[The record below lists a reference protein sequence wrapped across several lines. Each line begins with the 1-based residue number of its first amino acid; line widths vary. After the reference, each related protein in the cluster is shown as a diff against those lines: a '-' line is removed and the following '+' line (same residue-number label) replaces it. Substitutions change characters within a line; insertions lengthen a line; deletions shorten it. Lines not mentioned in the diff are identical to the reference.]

1 LTWQAWATLAVVAT
15 ILVLLMRTRVGPDII
30 LLGGLTVLLTLGIV
44 TPEGALHG
52 LANEGMVT
60 VGVMYIVVAGLSE
73 TGGMAWIVRG
83 LLRRPRSLL
92 GAQVRMMTPVAALSG
107 FMNNTPLVAMF
118 IPAIAD
124 WARHHRLSVSKLMIP
139 LSYAAVLGGT
149 CTLIGTSTNLVVN
162 GLLIEETGEPAMGM
176 FEIAWIGLPTALV
189 GMAYILL
196 FSRLLLPDRRPVM
209 AQLQDPREYTV
220 EMLVEPGS
228 PLVGKTIEE
237 AGLRHLEGMFLAEI
251 EREGQVLPAVGPQ
264 ERLKEN
270 DRLLFV
276 GIVESVIELQRIRGL
291 KPATDQVF
299 KLHAPRTQRTLVEA
313 VVSNSCRLV
322 GASIREGQ
330 FRSVYNAV
338 VIAVARNG
346 ERIRKKIGDI
356 VLRPGDTLL
365 LEATPAFLAQHRNSR
380 DFFLVSR
387 VENSTPLRHERA
399 VVAVGILAVMV
410 TVVTLGW
417 LSMLNASMLAAGLM
431 ILTRCCSGSLARRTV
446 DWSVLLTI
454 AAALGIAR
462 ALETTGAA
470 ETIAHKIIG
479 MAGGDPWLTLAA
491 VYGATML
498 FTELITNNAAAALIF
513 PIAMA
518 TAESLG
524 VNFRPFVLAI
534 MMAASAS
541 FSTPIGYQ
549 TNLMV
554 YGPGGYRFTDY
565 FRIGIPLNLLA
576 WATAVT
582 IIPRVWPF

>member
-1 LTWQAWATLAVVAT
+1 LTWQAWTTLAVVGMV
-15 ILVLLMRTRVGPDII
+15 LVLLMRTRIGPDII
-30 LLGGLTVLLTLGIV
+30 LLGGLTLLLTLGVV

-52 LANEGMVT
+52 LSNEGMVT

-73 TGGMAWIVRG
+73 TGGVAFIVRG

-118 IPAIAD
+118 IPAITD
-124 WARHHRLSVSKLMIP
+124 WAKHHRLPVSKLMIP

-162 GLLIEETGEPAMGM
+162 GLVLAETDLPGLGM
-176 FEIAWIGLPTALV
+176 FEIAKIGLPTALL

-228 PLVGKTIEE
+228 PLVGQTIEQ

-299 KLHAPRTQRTLVEA
+299 KLHAPRTQRALVEA

-410 TVVTLGW
+410 AVVTLGW
-417 LSMLNASMLAAGLM
+417 LSMLNAAMLAAGLM

-446 DWSVLLTI
+446 DWSVLLAI
-454 AAALGIAR
+454 AAAFGISR

-470 ETIAHKIIG
+470 ETVARKIIG
-479 MAGGDPWLTLAA
+479 LAGGDPWLTLAA
-491 VYGATML
+491 VYGVTML

-513 PIAMA
+513 PIALA
-518 TAESLG
+518 TSESLD
-524 VNFRPFVLAI
+524 VSFRPFAVAI

-576 WATAVT
+576 WGTAVT
-582 IIPRVWPF
+582 LIPRIWPF